1 MWLSHTTSHGILAPC
16 QISEKTNDTIPRK
29 HLDRRM
35 DGRVEGQKDKQTFFI
50 GPFRL
55 TPGVQ
60 KVMVINYL
68 KICWQIKYF
77 LSKFYLEILK
87 WSFVWVGDWYGNLL
101 VENYNSLFCN
111 IIICWIAALKITT
124 GQQSLTVVKASEH
137 VTAEALLNGR
147 HDRHYLDIV
156 KTFFNFSSFANSS
169 KINFVII

>member
-101 VENYNSLFCN
+101 AENYNSLFCN

-137 VTAEALLNGR
+137 VTAEALLNGH

>member
-1 MWLSHTTSHGILAPC
+1 
-16 QISEKTNDTIPRK
+16 
-29 HLDRRM
+29 M

-60 KVMVINYL
+60 KMMVINYL

-101 VENYNSLFCN
+101 VENYNSLFYNSLFCN

-137 VTAEALLNGR
+137 VTAEALSNGH
-147 HDRHYLDIV
+147 HDCHYLDIA

-169 KINFVII
+169 KINFAEICSVEITVLES